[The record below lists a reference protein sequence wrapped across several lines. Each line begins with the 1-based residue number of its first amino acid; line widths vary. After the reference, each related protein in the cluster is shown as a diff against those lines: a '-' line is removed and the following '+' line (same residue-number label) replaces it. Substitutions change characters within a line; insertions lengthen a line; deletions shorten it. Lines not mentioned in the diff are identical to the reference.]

1 MTKKTTKK
9 QQDKKEK
16 KKTPEEKSNM
26 EQSSDLNKPKA
37 EFETK
42 ESIQVKS
49 KDTKT
54 DESLKS
60 ELKIPDRKCTDEKC
74 PFHGNLKIHGRVF
87 VGEVISDKMHRTVSV
102 QWKRKKIFRKYD
114 RSAVFTSTI
123 KAHNPDCIDAKE
135 GDIVKIAETRPLSKT
150 KNFVVLEVLEK

>member
-1 MTKKTTKK
+1 MKKKTTK
-9 QQDKKEK
+9 QQENK
-16 KKTPEEKSNM
+16 KKTPEAKAPVKQGSEKT
-26 EQSSDLNKPKA
+26 
-37 EFETK
+37 ETK
-42 ESIQVKS
+42 KANSVQTDAKS
-49 KDTKT
+49 TKT
-54 DESLKS
+54 EEIAKS
-60 ELKIPDRKCTDEKC
+60 ELKMPDRKCSDKKC

-123 KAHNPDCIDAKE
+123 KAHNPDCINAKE

-150 KNFVVLEVLEK
+150 KNFVVLEVMEK